1 MRMRSGKVGVT
12 ECRRAAATF
21 VPVALVA
28 LPLAGLLLVEL
39 LALAAC
45 GGRTAA
51 PATSAPPVP
60 TGPPV
65 IAHGLTGADA
75 RASLRRFDQA
85 FSAAAPGGRF
95 YRLDTSG
102 GSADYWKAAEMIE
115 TVEDYYDYTG
125 SPAYKAEVATLCNGF
140 VARYGADWMNKYSF
154 KTGHRYLGHRAND
167 DVMWMIIAS
176 ARAYEITGDVRY
188 RAMAKANFDHAWAR
202 ASSSD
207 MGGGL
212 WWRSAHDRPQKN
224 TTTNAPAVIAACE
237 LSRALGDKSYLTKA
251 KTLYAWMRARLF
263 DPRTGQVYDHLSWTT
278 PPQVKV
284 YPTAFTYN
292 QGTFIGAADRL
303 GQLTGVRSYALD
315 ARRALAYTR
324 THLTRRGILQSDGGI
339 ANQDTGGFKGIF
351 ARWAVRFT
359 RDQRIVAFDP
369 WFRRNAGAAWARRNA
384 RGLIGQDW
392 TVPTGN
398 GRLYSWDCSA
408 AVAMLETLL
417 PKGR

>member
-1 MRMRSGKVGVT
+1 MKAGFSKY
-12 ECRRAAATF
+12 RAAGLFPAALHALL
-21 VPVALVA
+21 VIALLSVALLG
-28 LPLAGLLLVEL
+28 LP
-39 LALAAC
+39 AC
-45 GGRTAA
+45 GGKASA
-51 PATSAPPVP
+51 PAPAITAPVP

-65 IAHGLTGADA
+65 VAHGLTAADA
-75 RASLRRFDQA
+75 RASLGRFDRA
-85 FSAAAPGGRF
+85 FSAPSSGARF

-102 GSADYWKAAEMIE
+102 GFADFWKAAEMIE

-125 SPAYKAEVATLCNGF
+125 KAAYKAQVAALCNGF
-140 VARYGADWMNKYSF
+140 VARYGTDWMKKYSF
-154 KTGHRYLGHRAND
+154 KTGHRYLGLRAND

-176 ARAYEITGDVRY
+176 VRAYEITGDVGY

-202 ASSSD
+202 AWSTD

-224 TTTNAPAVIAACE
+224 ATTNAPAVIAACE
-237 LSRALGDKSYLTKA
+237 LSKALGSKAYLAKA
-251 KTLYAWMRARLF
+251 ARLYTWIRGALF
-263 DPRTGQVYDHLSWTT
+263 NARTGQVYDHLSWTT
-278 PPQVKV
+278 APHVKL
-284 YPTAFTYN
+284 YPTPYTYN

-303 GQLTGVRSYALD
+303 GQLTGARSYAVD

-324 THLTRRGILQSDGGI
+324 THLTRRGILQSDGGL

-359 RDQRIVAFDP
+359 RDQKITAFDP
-369 WFRRNAGAAWARRNA
+369 WFRRNAGAAWARRNV
-384 RGLIGQDW
+384 RGLMGQDW
-392 TVPTGN
+392 TMPTGN
-398 GRLYSWDCSA
+398 GLLYSWDCSA

>member
-1 MRMRSGKVGVT
+1 MKAGLGKD
-12 ECRRAAATF
+12 RAAAGL
-21 VPVALVA
+21 VPAALLTASVVAVLLIA
-28 LPLAGLLLVEL
+28 LLGPT
-39 LALAAC
+39 AC
-45 GGRTAA
+45 SGKAPAPA
-51 PATSAPPVP
+51 PATTAPVS

-65 IAHGLTGADA
+65 VAHGLTAADA
-75 RASLRRFDQA
+75 RASLGRFDRA
-85 FSAAAPGGRF
+85 FSAPAPGGRF

-102 GSADYWKAAEMIE
+102 GFADFWKAAEMIE

-125 SPAYKAEVATLCNGF
+125 KAAYKAEVATLCNGF
-140 VARYGADWMNKYSF
+140 VARYGTDWMKKYSL
-154 KTGHRYLGHRAND
+154 KPGHRYLGHRAND

-176 ARAYEITGDVRY
+176 ARAYRITGDVRY
-188 RAMAKANFDHAWAR
+188 RAMARTNFDRAWAR
-202 ASSSD
+202 AWSAD

-224 TTTNAPAVIAACE
+224 ATTNAPAVIAACE
-237 LSRALGDKSYLTKA
+237 LSRALGDKAYLAKA
-251 KTLYAWMRARLF
+251 ERLYAWIRAKLY
-263 DPRTGQVYDHLSWTT
+263 DPQTGQVYDHLSWTT
-278 PPQVKV
+278 APNVKV
-284 YPTAFTYN
+284 YPTPYTYN

-303 GQLTGVRSYALD
+303 VLLTGVRSYAVD

-324 THLTRRGILQSDGGI
+324 THLTRRGILQSDGGL

-359 RDQRIVAFDP
+359 RDQHIVAFDP

-392 TVPTGN
+392 TIPTGN
-398 GRLYSWDCSA
+398 GLQYSWDCSA

>member
-1 MRMRSGKVGVT
+1 VV
-12 ECRRAAATF
+12 
-21 VPVALVA
+21 VPAVV
-28 LPLAGLLLVEL
+28 
-39 LALAAC
+39 LALSTAVLLTVSAC
-45 GGRTAA
+45 GGQSATRAA
-51 PATSAPPVP
+51 VTPPPVA

-65 IAHGLTGADA
+65 VARGLTANDA
-75 RASLRRFDQA
+75 RASLKSFERA
-85 FSAAAPGGRF
+85 FLAAAPGGRF

-102 GSADYWKAAEMIE
+102 GYADFWKEAEMIE
-115 TVEDYYDYTG
+115 TVEDYYGYTG
-125 SPAYKAEVATLCNGF
+125 NAVYKAEVVALTNGF
-140 VARYGADWMNKYSF
+140 TARYGTDWMKKYSF
-154 KTGHRYLGHRAND
+154 KTGHRYLGLRAND

-188 RAMAKANFDHAWAR
+188 RAMAKTNFDRAWAR
-202 ASSSD
+202 AWSTD

-224 TTTNAPAVIAACE
+224 ATTNAPAVIAACE
-237 LSRALGDKSYLTKA
+237 LSRALGDKAYLAKA
-251 KTLYAWMRARLF
+251 ERLYAWIRARLY
-263 DPRTGQVYDHLSWTT
+263 DPQTGQVYDHLSWTT
-278 PPQVKV
+278 APNVKV
-284 YPTAFTYN
+284 YPTPYTYN

-303 GQLTGVRSYALD
+303 VLLTGVRSYAVD

-324 THLTRRGILQSDGGI
+324 THLTRRGILQSDGGL

-359 RDQRIVAFDP
+359 RDQHIVAFDP

-398 GRLYSWDCSA
+398 GLQYSWDCSA

>member
-1 MRMRSGKVGVT
+1 
-12 ECRRAAATF
+12 
-21 VPVALVA
+21 
-28 LPLAGLLLVEL
+28 
-39 LALAAC
+39 
-45 GGRTAA
+45 
-51 PATSAPPVP
+51 
-60 TGPPV
+60 
-65 IAHGLTGADA
+65 
-75 RASLRRFDQA
+75 
-85 FSAAAPGGRF
+85 
-95 YRLDTSG
+95 
-102 GSADYWKAAEMIE
+102 MIE

-125 SPAYKAEVATLCNGF
+125 RPVYKAEVATLCGGF

-167 DVMWMIIAS
+167 DVMWMIIAA
-176 ARAYEITGDVRY
+176 ARAYGITGEVRY

-202 ASSSD
+202 AWSRD

-237 LSRALGDKSYLTKA
+237 LSRALGDRTYLAKA
-251 KTLYAWMRARLF
+251 RTLYAWMRARLF

-284 YPTAFTYN
+284 YPTPYTYN

-303 GQLTGVRSYALD
+303 GQLTGVRLYALD

-324 THLTRRGILQSDGGI
+324 THLTRRGILQSDGGL

-351 ARWAVRFT
+351 ARWAIRFT
-359 RDQRIVAFDP
+359 RDQHIVAFDP

-392 TVPTGN
+392 NVPTGN
-398 GRLYSWDCSA
+398 GLLYSWDCSA

-417 PKGR
+417 PKGK